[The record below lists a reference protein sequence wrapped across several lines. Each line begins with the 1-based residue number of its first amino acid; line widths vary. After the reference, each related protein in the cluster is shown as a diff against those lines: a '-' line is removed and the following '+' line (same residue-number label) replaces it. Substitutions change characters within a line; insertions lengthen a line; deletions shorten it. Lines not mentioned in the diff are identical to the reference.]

1 MIESFR
7 SINLTEKLLMVS
19 VFFLPSFQVI
29 SLICWILILILEFTK
44 SGSLVKLKSISRN
57 PFYSLLILLYLF
69 YLVGM
74 LWTDNFALGLED
86 LQIKIPLF
94 LFLLF
99 NSKILNQLS
108 NSMKQQKLAST
119 KIFFLIVVV
128 VVRHSRRFR
137 FFLFV
142 SLNFLYKYFI
152 LFASTLT

>member
-1 MIESFR
+1 MERNFDI
-7 SINLTEKLLMVS
+7 
-19 VFFLPSFQVI
+19 FL
-29 SLICWILILILEFTK
+29 
-44 SGSLVKLKSISRN
+44 
-57 PFYSLLILLYLF
+57 
-69 YLVGM
+69 
-74 LWTDNFALGLED
+74 
-86 LQIKIPLF
+86 

-152 LFASTLT
+152 LYIYFLFASTLT